1 MKKQGLLVII
11 SSPSGGGKDSVITAL
26 LRKITN
32 STRLITTTSKERRPD
47 NIDGV
52 NYYFI
57 TEDEFKDKIRNNEFI
72 EYNIYSNNYYGTQ
85 KKHLQETLDN
95 NDVVF
100 TQLEVNGK
108 HNLDKL
114 KVPHLSIFLLP
125 DNLDIL
131 RKRIEKRGGLTAEQI
146 DDRIEIA
153 KQEIANSYDYD
164 YKITNEE
171 GKLDNTINTIT
182 EVVQNE
188 LKKT

>member
-131 RKRIEKRGGLTAEQI
+131 RKRIEKRGGLTTKQI
-146 DDRIEIA
+146 NDRIEIA